1 MGIGKDNPLGSE
13 LIHVRCSSLRISLQ
27 HPIPVIEIIDRDKQ
41 NIGFSIPAT
50 RIVSHTV
57 LSPKAKQYCEK
68 SEYRRRFTDPHRYQI
83 SQSH

>member
-41 NIGFSIPAT
+41 NIGFSILAP
-50 RIVSHTV
+50 RIISHTV
-57 LSPKAKQYCEK
+57 LSPRTKQDCEQR
-68 SEYRRRFTDPHRYQI
+68 EYRRRFVDPHRYQI
-83 SQSH
+83 IQSH